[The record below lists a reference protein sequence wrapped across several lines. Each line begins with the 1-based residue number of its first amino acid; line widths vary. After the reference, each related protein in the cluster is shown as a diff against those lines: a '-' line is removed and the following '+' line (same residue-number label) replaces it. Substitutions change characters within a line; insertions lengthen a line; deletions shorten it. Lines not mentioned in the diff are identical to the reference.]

1 MSKLEKLKKEKKLI
15 PRLKTWKVFLDKKKK
30 IEKNKDRILRDIR
43 QVFRL
48 GKENKAIKDIILT
61 NIRNLLEN
69 EQEEKFYKPVCVR
82 NFWSNNNIE
91 YEVIVIEIKHYQLK
105 NILMKLD
112 YI

>member
-1 MSKLEKLKKEKKLI
+1 MSKSEKLKKEKKLI

-69 EQEEKFYKPVCVR
+69 EEEEKFYKPVRVR

-91 YEVIVIEIKHYQLK
+91 FETIVIEIKYYQLK
-105 NILMKLD
+105 NI
-112 YI
+112 

>member
-1 MSKLEKLKKEKKLI
+1 MSKIGEAKKRKKLI

-30 IEKNKDRILRDIR
+30 IEKIKDRILRDIR

>member
-69 EQEEKFYKPVCVR
+69 EEEEKFYKPVRVR

-91 YEVIVIEIKHYQLK
+91 FETIVIEIKYYQLK
-105 NILMKLD
+105 NI
-112 YI
+112 

>member
-15 PRLKTWKVFLDKKKK
+15 PRLKTWTVFLDKKKK

-69 EQEEKFYKPVCVR
+69 EEEEKFYKPVRVR

-91 YEVIVIEIKHYQLK
+91 FETIVIEIKYYQLK
-105 NILMKLD
+105 NI
-112 YI
+112 

>member
-1 MSKLEKLKKEKKLI
+1 MKSLFRQEKEN
-15 PRLKTWKVFLDKKKK
+15 RKK
-30 IEKNKDRILRDIR
+30 IKDRILRDIR